1 MDLDKADLL
10 AYLERLNNEIVLL
23 RKDIKEIK
31 QVFDQLPDMAEKDRE
46 VISTFLSQIKNAV
59 EDLKISLSNLELI
72 LDVNFKKLQIQLQNN
87 IQTYIYNSLNSY
99 FENELPKVIYV
110 VEKVIT
116 KKQME
121 LLKQSLEKELSS
133 LFEEIKSLKEKEE
146 LINKKLNALAVIEAK
161 NPEDKLKIYLL
172 TTDKKEIKKKELEK
186 IFGKDVVKEVL
197 KELEGKIEIK
207 IT

>member
-1 MDLDKADLL
+1 
-10 AYLERLNNEIVLL
+10 
-23 RKDIKEIK
+23 
-31 QVFDQLPDMAEKDRE
+31 MAEKDRE

-72 LDVNFKKLQIQLQNN
+72 LDVNFKKLQVQLQNN

-99 FENELPKVIYV
+99 FESELPKVIYV

-186 IFGKDVVKEVL
+186 IFGKDIVKKVL
-197 KELEGKIEIK
+197 KELEGKIEVK